1 MPQKK
6 FCKFLNNFALTQL
19 KDYIKEKHKKE
30 VKNQS
35 VRLRITRLSIKDLF
49 KDLSVE
55 IKVLNIK

>member
-19 KDYIKEKHKKE
+19 KDYIKEKHKE